1 MANSDR
7 DQVPFRLSAEHRKSL
22 DKAAKYCGQSRQA
35 FVTAAVLAEV
45 AEVLEGRRMKK
56 QRASHNFNEDKE
68 PREDLDASTA
78 SAGMGIGDALR
89 QRRAAREETIA
100 PTTQAPVVVNV
111 GNSGSSAPSSDVDRL
126 ATYVVTG
133 SAFGRETRLRTAVAV
148 LKASAPTDEEQRA
161 LAKRLDEAIAAKAK
175 TATDEESS
183 GIKRIT
189 RIAFDKFADFWEG
202 D

>member
-1 MANSDR
+1 
-7 DQVPFRLSAEHRKSL
+7 VPFRLSAEHRKSL

>member
-1 MANSDR
+1 M
-7 DQVPFRLSAEHRKSL
+7 PFRLSAEHRKSL